1 MSLKPPWKQKT
12 PIMEKACQV
21 YHKQTAPSK
30 AVEVLDKMKVKSE
43 AEVKIEV
50 LGSYSSWWNKEIKQT
65 LFTAKL
71 RGYPLLIGT
80 VMTKGDSLDRIRMY
94 KVLYGPKAEVILKGK
109 TIIRF
114 APETIRAESWSL

>member
-1 MSLKPPWKQKT
+1 
-12 PIMEKACQV
+12 MEKACQV

-30 AVEVLDKMKVKSE
+30 AVEVLDKMEVKSE

-50 LGSYSSWWNKEIKQT
+50 LGSYPSWWNKEIKQT
-65 LFTAKL
+65 LFTGKL

-109 TIIRF
+109 TIIRLPRNNQGRILEPVKNF
-114 APETIRAESWSL
+114 YVDCST

>member
-1 MSLKPPWKQKT
+1 
-12 PIMEKACQV
+12 
-21 YHKQTAPSK
+21 
-30 AVEVLDKMKVKSE
+30 MKVKSE